1 MTVSKNSMSNAR
13 MRENN
18 FDFDA
23 LEMVNVAVGELVP
36 HSSQQ
41 ETVTTLARVALL
53 PDDGAVRAVPAVAE
67 VAADEVVVDA
77 LVTVPYT
84 ENNDEAVH
92 DAPAPLTGDVRNLG
106 ASSVKRLPQTTSLP
120 VEN

>member
-1 MTVSKNSMSNAR
+1 M
-13 MRENN
+13 
-18 FDFDA
+18 
-23 LEMVNVAVGELVP
+23 
-36 HSSQQ
+36 
-41 ETVTTLARVALL
+41 TLAGVALV

-106 ASSVKRLPQTTSLP
+106 ASSVKRLP
-120 VEN
+120 